1 MALILPFSYS
11 LGREISAQLHTGVYF
26 GQYFHLD
33 LFLHGNFPHLDY
45 WLCVV
50 ELQEQA
56 EL

>member
-1 MALILPFSYS
+1 MALILPFSSS

-50 ELQEQA
+50 ELQERA